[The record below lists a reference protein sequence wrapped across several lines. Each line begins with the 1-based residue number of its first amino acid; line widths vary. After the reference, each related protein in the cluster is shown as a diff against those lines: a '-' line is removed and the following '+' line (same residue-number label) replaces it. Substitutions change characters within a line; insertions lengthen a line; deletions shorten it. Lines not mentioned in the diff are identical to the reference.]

1 MEFRKEDIQ
10 VLRTK
15 SRATSQVTLDMDYNV
30 PDVKPDIGRMIQNK
44 GEVTVEE
51 VRLNDGHAFV
61 KGKLQADVLYV
72 GEEDGRVYNLSAGL
86 PVEET
91 LNLDGIV
98 NGDKLCLKWEIE
110 DLSIHIIHSRKLNI
124 RAVITFYASVDE
136 LTGIRLPVA
145 ADDENISVKKKQM
158 CLLSLAVHKKD
169 TLRLKE
175 EIELVSNKPDI
186 AELLWYTIEVRGLDL
201 RPEEQKIKAK
211 GELFIFV
218 LYTGGDEGSTL
229 QWLEH
234 TIPFNGEVECTGCT
248 SEMIPNLEASVISQS
263 LEVRPDADGEERKLQ
278 ADVVLELDMKLYR
291 EEEHD
296 VIMDA
301 YTPFRQYQPKGRT
314 EMLESLLIRNFSRC
328 RLSDRVTI
336 RETQGKILQVDGIL
350 RLKVLYIVGNDD
362 MPFYS
367 AETVIPFSH
376 IVEAQGI
383 SKDSVYY
390 LHSELE
396 QLSTTMADSN
406 ELEIRAT
413 IGVNVLVLQC
423 IEEFILDKMEEAP
436 LDQGKIRSLPG
447 ITVYIVQPEDT
458 LWDIAK
464 RFYTTT
470 EEISSM
476 NELENEEISSGMPL
490 LLVKKVE
497 E

>member
-1 MEFRKEDIQ
+1 MSRFSFGEIGGQKVEFRKEDIQ

-44 GEVTVEE
+44 GDVTVEE

-72 GEEDGRVYNLSAGL
+72 GEEDGRVYSLSACL

-91 LNLDGIV
+91 LNLDGIA

-124 RAVITFYASVDE
+124 RAVITLYASVDE
-136 LTGIRLPVA
+136 LTGIRLPVV

-158 CLLSLAVHKKD
+158 RLLSLAVHKKD

-201 RPEEQKIKAK
+201 RPEEQKVKAK

-218 LYTGGDEGSTL
+218 LYTGGDEGSSL

-263 LEVRPDADGEERKLQ
+263 LEVKPDADGEERKLQ

-336 RETQGKILQVDGIL
+336 R
-350 RLKVLYIVGNDD
+350 
-362 MPFYS
+362 
-367 AETVIPFSH
+367 
-376 IVEAQGI
+376 
-383 SKDSVYY
+383 
-390 LHSELE
+390 
-396 QLSTTMADSN
+396 
-406 ELEIRAT
+406 
-413 IGVNVLVLQC
+413 
-423 IEEFILDKMEEAP
+423 
-436 LDQGKIRSLPG
+436 
-447 ITVYIVQPEDT
+447 
-458 LWDIAK
+458 
-464 RFYTTT
+464 
-470 EEISSM
+470 
-476 NELENEEISSGMPL
+476 
-490 LLVKKVE
+490 
-497 E
+497 

>member
-145 ADDENISVKKKQM
+145 ADDENISVKKKKM

-218 LYTGGDEGSTL
+218 LYTGGDEGSTM

-263 LEVRPDADGEERKLQ
+263 LEVRPDVDGEERKLQ

-336 RETQGKILQVDGIL
+336 RETQGKILQICHSQGEVKL
-350 RLKVLYIVGNDD
+350 RS
-362 MPFYS
+362 S
-367 AETVIPFSH
+367 AMGFRWTGFCV
-376 IVEAQGI
+376 
-383 SKDSVYY
+383 
-390 LHSELE
+390 
-396 QLSTTMADSN
+396 
-406 ELEIRAT
+406 
-413 IGVNVLVLQC
+413 
-423 IEEFILDKMEEAP
+423 
-436 LDQGKIRSLPG
+436 
-447 ITVYIVQPEDT
+447 
-458 LWDIAK
+458 
-464 RFYTTT
+464 
-470 EEISSM
+470 
-476 NELENEEISSGMPL
+476 
-490 LLVKKVE
+490 
-497 E
+497 

>member
-278 ADVVLELDMKLYR
+278 ADVVLELDMNGGSESSVTARVKIQENEDCVLYVTETDADGNPVEGAKGFAYNVSYKGNTTVTLNESNLKATVR
-291 EEEHD
+291 IINKEKPKDKDKDKDKEEENKKTTTTTTNTTTNTTTSRSVKTGD
-296 VIMDA
+296 N
-301 YTPFRQYQPKGRT
+301 TPIGIFVV
-314 EMLESLLIRNFSRC
+314 LLIAAIA
-328 RLSDRVTI
+328 VI
-336 RETQGKILQVDGIL
+336 GGGIC
-350 RLKVLYIVGNDD
+350 LK
-362 MPFYS
+362 
-367 AETVIPFSH
+367 
-376 IVEAQGI
+376 
-383 SKDSVYY
+383 
-390 LHSELE
+390 
-396 QLSTTMADSN
+396 
-406 ELEIRAT
+406 R
-413 IGVNVLVLQC
+413 
-423 IEEFILDKMEEAP
+423 
-436 LDQGKIRSLPG
+436 R
-447 ITVYIVQPEDT
+447 
-458 LWDIAK
+458 
-464 RFYTTT
+464 
-470 EEISSM
+470 
-476 NELENEEISSGMPL
+476 
-490 LLVKKVE
+490 KK
-497 E
+497 

>member
-336 RETQGKILQVDGIL
+336 RETQGKI
-350 RLKVLYIVGNDD
+350 
-362 MPFYS
+362 
-367 AETVIPFSH
+367 
-376 IVEAQGI
+376 
-383 SKDSVYY
+383 
-390 LHSELE
+390 
-396 QLSTTMADSN
+396 
-406 ELEIRAT
+406 
-413 IGVNVLVLQC
+413 
-423 IEEFILDKMEEAP
+423 
-436 LDQGKIRSLPG
+436 RSLPG